1 MTRSGTADVVI
12 VGGGIA
18 GSALAAALAEDGL
31 DVLLLERQTTY
42 RDKVRGEVINC
53 WGVAELRELG
63 LEDAV
68 LDAGG
73 TWVDRFVGFDETV
86 EPEAAY
92 EAALHL
98 EDMIPG
104 IPGVL
109 DVGHPEACEAL
120 ATAAEK
126 RGARLVR
133 GMSDIRVQGG
143 TAPCVRYIHDGV
155 VHEVR
160 TRLVVGADGR
170 TSAVRG
176 QLDIPIVQTPPN
188 SLGGGLLVENLH
200 DWPMNVTSIGTEG
213 DLLYFVFPRAGARAR
228 LYLLHDVAQKGRF
241 SGADRHQKF
250 LKAFQFKCIPHSEMF
265 ASAVPSAACAFYPMN
280 DAWTD
285 TPYVPG
291 GVLIGD
297 AAGWTDPI
305 IGQGLSI
312 AFRDAR
318 MVRDA
323 LREST
328 EWTPQ
333 AFERYRDEREVRMRR
348 LRISGEVRTKIC
360 MTFTP
365 AGAARRRA
373 YARTWPTDPII
384 AGSRLATFQGP
395 FNVPAESFDR
405 SVIEKI
411 FALS

>member
-1 MTRSGTADVVI
+1 MTRSETADVVI

-18 GSALAAALAEDGL
+18 GSALAAALAEDEL

-53 WGVAELRELG
+53 WGVEELRELG

-73 TWVDRFVGFDETV
+73 TWVNRFIGFDETV
-86 EPEAAY
+86 EPEAA
-92 EAALHL
+92 EAAALHL
-98 EDMIPG
+98 DEMLPG

-126 RGARLVR
+126 RGARVAR
-133 GMSDIRVQGG
+133 GISDVRVQGG
-143 TAPCVRYIHDGV
+143 TAPYVRYTHDGTP
-155 VHEVR
+155 HEVR

-176 QLDIPIVQTPPN
+176 QLNIPLIQTPPN

-200 DWPMNVTSIGTEG
+200 AWPMNVTSIGTEG
-213 DLLYFVFPRAGARAR
+213 DLLYFVFPRSGGRAR
-228 LYLLHDVAQKGRF
+228 LYLLHGVAQKGRF
-241 SGADRHQKF
+241 SGPDRHRKF
-250 LKAFQFKCIPHSEMF
+250 LKAFQLRCIPHSEMF
-265 ASAVPSAACAFYPMN
+265 ASAAPSSACAFYPMN

-285 TPYVPG
+285 TPYAPG

-305 IGQGLSI
+305 VGQGLSI
-312 AFRDAR
+312 ALRDAR

-323 LREST
+323 LRDNA

-333 AFERYRDEREVRMRR
+333 AFEHYQTEREIRMHR
-348 LRISGEVRTKIC
+348 LRISGEVRTKIS

-373 YARTWPTDPII
+373 YARVWPTDPIL

-405 SVIEKI
+405 SVIERI